1 MQNQKMLTNPELIAA
16 DIALRRA
23 AIAAKKLAEQ
33 QGTPYV
39 VCKPESK
46 SPNANEPK

>member
-1 MQNQKMLTNPELIAA
+1 MQNQKMPTNPELLAA

-39 VCKPESK
+39 VYTSENK